1 MEVMAVPAENPS
13 TTTIGQTEPFL
24 NNNLLVAP
32 GSPQPEV
39 IGATKSP
46 QVSAAAAGTEGEETL
61 WEGLYSSKNFL
72 GRAIFAALLAAAWVL
87 VALYAWGFGHT
98 NFTPVA
104 YVLGAGVL
112 GIWFL
117 FGYKYFR
124 ARRNYHYRLTTRR
137 LFLTTGILQRRVDQV
152 ELVRVKD
159 LYVRQSLLGSWLDV
173 GTVVLVSSEA
183 TLPKALLLGI
193 EEPRRVMDLIWYHT
207 RLERDER
214 TTEVNRV

>member
-1 MEVMAVPAENPS
+1 VSAENAR

-24 NNNLLVAP
+24 NNNLIVAP
-32 GSPQPEV
+32 GSAEPEV
-39 IGATKSP
+39 IAADKSP
-46 QVSAAAAGTEGEETL
+46 QASAATATGTEGEETL

-72 GRAIFAALLAAAWVL
+72 GRAIIGALMATAWVL
-87 VALYAWGFGHT
+87 VAVYAWGFGHT
-98 NFTPVA
+98 KFTLVA
-104 YVLGAGVL
+104 YFLGAGIL
-112 GIWFL
+112 GYWFYL
-117 FGYKYFR
+117 GWKYLRF
-124 ARRNYHYRLTTRR
+124 RRNYHYRLTTRR
-137 LFLTTGILQRRVDQV
+137 LFLTTGIFRRRLDQV

-193 EEPRRVMDLIWYHT
+193 EQPRRVMDLIWYHT
-207 RLERDER
+207 RLERDDR